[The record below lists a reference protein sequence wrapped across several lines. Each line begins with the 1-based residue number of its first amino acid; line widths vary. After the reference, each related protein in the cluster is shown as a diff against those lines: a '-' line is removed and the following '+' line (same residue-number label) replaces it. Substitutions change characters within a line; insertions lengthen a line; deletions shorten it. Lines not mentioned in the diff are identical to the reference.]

1 MLSSFYLCY
10 IYHVVVERNC
20 DMCLQWFIPFHHF
33 LYSFHTYKKLGN
45 LVAIYNPK
53 LLILGDWDHFLSSIF
68 WVFYDRKQVLECLNH
83 LLTIWKKD
91 KKSCFAIRTGI
102 CWNIVTRTT
111 RTKKTFLMNNQVKFL
126 CTFRI
131 ITILF
136 SRGNVFLGCLLC
148 IVMCRI
154 NDYTNIKIQIC
165 IKCKYV
171 HTPTGKDFFKQ
182 KRMFL
187 SKIRS
192 LSYTALE
199 SVQR

>member
-91 KKSCFAIRTGI
+91 KKIMFCYKNRHLLKY
-102 CWNIVTRTT
+102 CNKNNENKENI
-111 RTKKTFLMNNQVKFL
+111 LDEQ
-126 CTFRI
+126 
-131 ITILF
+131 
-136 SRGNVFLGCLLC
+136 
-148 IVMCRI
+148 
-154 NDYTNIKIQIC
+154 
-165 IKCKYV
+165 
-171 HTPTGKDFFKQ
+171 P
-182 KRMFL
+182 
-187 SKIRS
+187 SKIFVYFS
-192 LSYTALE
+192 HYYNSFFTWKCFSWLFALYCY
-199 SVQR
+199 V